1 MKRLILILAV
11 VAAQLLAGPSTRVA
25 VSAELSRTPT
35 ITREGHDAI
44 RLEAEVASA
53 RHGAMQVARTRT
65 RSREQ
70 RTTWGA
76 SVATRP
82 MARFASIVAYQPATE
97 GTINHE
103 RFAPLG
109 LPDTRAP

>member
-1 MKRLILILAV
+1 MKRLLLILAV
-11 VAAQLLAGPSTRVA
+11 VAAQLLAGPNARVA
-25 VSAELSRTPT
+25 SAELSGTPT
-35 ITREGHDAI
+35 IAREGHDAI
-44 RLEAEVASA
+44 RLEAQVASA
-53 RHGAMQVARTRT
+53 RHGAAQVARTRT

-70 RTTWGA
+70 RTTWRA